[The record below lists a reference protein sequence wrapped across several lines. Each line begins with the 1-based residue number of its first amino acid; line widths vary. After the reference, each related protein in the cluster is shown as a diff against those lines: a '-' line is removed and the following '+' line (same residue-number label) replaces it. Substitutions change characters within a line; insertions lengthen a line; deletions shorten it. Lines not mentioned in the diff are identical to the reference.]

1 MRRRRKG
8 PETREHYH
16 KLLRE
21 SGNRSRYQESVS
33 GGDIRR
39 ALFAAS
45 SVNTHPVFT
54 RDICEKRQLSAGAST
69 HQFPRD

>member
-1 MRRRRKG
+1 MRRHWKG
-8 PETREHYH
+8 PETWEHYH

-21 SGNRSRYQESVS
+21 SGNRSRYQETVS
-33 GGDIRR
+33 GEGI
-39 ALFAAS
+39 FAAS
-45 SVNTHPVFT
+45 SVNTHPVFM